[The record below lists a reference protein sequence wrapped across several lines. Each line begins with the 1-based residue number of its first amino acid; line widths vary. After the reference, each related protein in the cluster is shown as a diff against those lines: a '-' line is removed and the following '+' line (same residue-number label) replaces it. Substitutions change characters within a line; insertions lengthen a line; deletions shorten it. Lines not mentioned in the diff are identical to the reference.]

1 MIRRKILPSSL
12 GATAEEKGSQTG
24 GVGGDTILCLSTS
37 VDKPYGARNGGGERR
52 RNGRAELHPKCSP
65 RAALALH
72 RCDTKCRAKGFK
84 FFEIAAPLKQV
95 WPNTINLCKTCYN
108 ERRLQQ
114 GEEQGGFKVEGTGR
128 ADVLSREVMGKRC
141 MKQFVRRMWRRFT
154 IKKAWAR
161 SVLADAESVRHDGT
175 DGRWQHETPYKEEL
189 EQVRHSS
196 RRAYHVG
203 KSGDWVS
210 SACGQVCR

>member
-1 MIRRKILPSSL
+1 MIRRKILWSSL

-72 RCDTKCRAKGFK
+72 RCDTTCRAKGFK

-114 GEEQGGFKVEGTGR
+114 GEEQVAASKWRALVEQMAFR
-128 ADVLSREVMGKRC
+128 GKLWAAFG
-141 MKQFVRRMWRRFT
+141 MKQVVRGMWRRFT
-154 IKKAWAR
+154 IKQSLGKIGLGRCRKCQAQWNGRQVATRDAVQGGTRAGQAQQSASIPRREVRRLGKLSMWA
-161 SVLADAESVRHDGT
+161 SV
-175 DGRWQHETPYKEEL
+175 
-189 EQVRHSS
+189 
-196 RRAYHVG
+196 
-203 KSGDWVS
+203 
-210 SACGQVCR
+210 